1 MTGPPARIVLLL
13 AVATLAAAAAA
24 AASLL
29 LLAFSDTSDE
39 RVGKLSPRAVAG
51 AVIAPTLPST
61 VPPAETTS
69 HGGDDDNRGE
79 HDEDAD
85 D

>member
-1 MTGPPARIVLLL
+1 MTGSRARIALFFAI
-13 AVATLAAAAAA
+13 AVLAAAAAA

-51 AVIAPTLPST
+51 AVT
-61 VPPAETTS
+61 VPPAETTG
-69 HGGDDDNRGE
+69 HGSDDDRGE
-79 HDEDAD
+79 HGEDAD